1 MNIWI
6 LNHYA
11 VSPDM
16 AGGTRHYDFA
26 REIYKRGHKVIIFAS
41 GFSHKKKVET
51 KVFSSENYRIENLGD
66 IKFAWIRTFPYK
78 NNDWR
83 RIVNMLSFMARSY
96 YVGRRFVTLD
106 KDIREPDIVIGSSVH
121 LFTVLSACFLAKYYR
136 AKFIMEVRDLWPQSA
151 IDIGI
156 LTEKGLVTRAL
167 RLVEKYLYR
176 KAERIII
183 LSPLTK
189 DYLVSLK
196 IDSHKIWLIPNGVN
210 TSKFKISGALDR
222 KCDKAFRVMY
232 AGSLGFV
239 NALAPVFKAAETI
252 QNRGMDVKFIFV
264 GGGIEKSRLIQES
277 KAMKLRNVEFCEPV
291 PKHNIPSI
299 LKTADICL
307 LCENR
312 ILYGSSNK
320 LMDYMASAKPIVFS
334 TYAKHNTVQRAGCG
348 ISISPGSSE
357 AIADAIIK
365 LYNMPGEERKEM
377 GKRGREYVE
386 KHHSIPVLVNK
397 LEKVI
402 REVVNGKTVPE
413 ND

>member
-1 MNIWI
+1 
-6 LNHYA
+6 
-11 VSPDM
+11 M

-26 REIYKRGHKVIIFAS
+26 KELVKIGYKVTIFAS
-41 GFSHKKKVET
+41 SFSHKKKVET
-51 KVFSSENYRIENLGD
+51 KLFSGENYRIENVGG
-66 IKFAWIRTFPYK
+66 IKFVWIRTFPYER
-78 NNDWR
+78 NNWR
-83 RIVNMLSFMARSY
+83 RVVNMLSFMVKVY
-96 YVGRRFVTLD
+96 CLGRRFVTLNE
-106 KDIREPDIVIGSSVH
+106 DIRKPDVVIGSSVH
-121 LFTVLSACFLAKYYR
+121 LFTVLSACFLAKRYR

-156 LTEKGLVTRAL
+156 LTERSLTTKAL

-222 KCDKAFRVMY
+222 KCEKAFRVMY

-264 GGGIEKSRLIQES
+264 GGGIEKAKLIQES
-277 KAMKLRNVEFCEPV
+277 KVMKLHNVEFCEPV
-291 PKHNIPSI
+291 PKHNIPST

-334 TYAKHNTVQRAGCG
+334 TYARHNTVRRAGCG

-357 AIADAIIK
+357 AMADAIIK
-365 LYNMPGEERKEM
+365 LYNMPEEERKEM
-377 GKRGREYVE
+377 GKKGREYVE